1 MESHEAE
8 IIALSNRI
16 VDIELRKDADAL
28 AALICDDYVG
38 IDPSGMLIDKD
49 VSVGRYRRS
58 DFDLSQL
65 SIADISVSILDGA
78 AIEIGIMSLKG
89 HIGTFEF
96 GGRYRYSHFWQKA
109 ETGWKVRASQ
119 LTPIL
124 RDVA

>member
-28 AALICDDYVG
+28 AALICDDYLG

-65 SIADISVSILDGA
+65 SISDISVSILDGA

>member
-109 ETGWKVRASQ
+109 DSGWKVRASQ

>member
-1 MESHEAE
+1 MEGHKAE
-8 IIALSNRI
+8 IIALSERT
-16 VDIELRKDADAL
+16 VDIELRKDVDAL

-38 IDPSGMLIDKD
+38 VDPSGMLIDKGI
-49 VSVGRYRRS
+49 SVGRYRRS

-65 SIADISVSILDGA
+65 SISDISVSILDGA

-96 GGRYRYSHFWQKA
+96 GGRYRYSHLWRKT
-109 ETGWKVRASQ
+109 ETGWKVSASQ